1 MYPLRRYHYIV
12 PRLHYGFLTAPHL
25 SLHILPSLINDSLN
39 LSFGTQGRSW
49 RLKPIFYKQEIGD
62 TERPS
67 CSRALQGPAEF
78 QRVHMVTT
86 SSSSVSLSFLLSMK
100 ILCGHWARIWRR
112 QWQPTPVLLP
122 GESHGRRSLVGCSP
136 WGREES
142 DTTERLHFHFSL
154 SCIGE
159 GNGNPLQCSC
169 LENPRDGSAWWAAV
183 YEVAQNWTR
192 LKRLSSSSSGRARI
206 ISWVLHTCD
215 GYTSVVH
222 ILQCFS
228 WYKKLENFKK

>member
-25 SLHILPSLINDSLN
+25 SLHILPSLINDNLN

-49 RLKPIFYKQEIGD
+49 RLKPILYKQEIGD

-67 CSRALQGPAEF
+67 CSRALQGPAES

-86 SSSSVSLSFLLSMK
+86 SSSSVSLPFLLSTK
-100 ILCGHWARIWRR
+100 ILCGHWA
-112 QWQPTPVLLP
+112 
-122 GESHGRRSLVGCSP
+122 S
-136 WGREES
+136 
-142 DTTERLHFHFSL
+142 
-154 SCIGE
+154 
-159 GNGNPLQCSC
+159 
-169 LENPRDGSAWWAAV
+169 
-183 YEVAQNWTR
+183 
-192 LKRLSSSSSGRARI
+192 I

-228 WYKKLENFKK
+228 WYKKFENFKKEFFFLHKYCFLRILPF